1 MHELSLVMALIDQV
15 GEICRQEQAERL
27 LRIELVV
34 GALSGV
40 ERDPLEF
47 CFSIAA
53 EGTVAAGAT
62 LVVEEVPVTVACRAC
77 GERTAP
83 ELPMIHCQACQ
94 SQDTEIVA
102 GRDFF
107 IKAIE
112 VM

>member
-27 LRIELVV
+27 LRIEVVV

-47 CFSIAA
+47 CFGIAA
-53 EGTVAAGAT
+53 EDTVAAGAT

-77 GERTAP
+77 GARSDP
-83 ELPMIHCQACQ
+83 ELPLLCCSACR
-94 SQDTEIVA
+94 SHDVEVVA
-102 GRDFF
+102 GRDFY

-112 VM
+112 VS